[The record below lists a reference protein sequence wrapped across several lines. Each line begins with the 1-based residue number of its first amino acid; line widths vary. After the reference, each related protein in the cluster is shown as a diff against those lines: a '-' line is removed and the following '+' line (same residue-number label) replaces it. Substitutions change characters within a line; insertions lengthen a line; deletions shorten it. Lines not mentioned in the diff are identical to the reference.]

1 MANSKRVCVGQF
13 AGSHGVHGLV
23 RLRSFMA
30 VKEDIFRFTPV
41 TDADGERVF
50 EIAPAPQRGS
60 GGSLLA
66 RVGGIDSRE
75 AAKAIGGLKLFIE
88 RERLPPPEDEDDFY
102 YSDLIGLRVKL
113 RDGRVLGVVTAIHE
127 TPPGDLVEVTVGA
140 AFKGVGKTVL
150 MPFTRAVVHKVDI
163 AGGVLLADPPP
174 GLFET
179 QAAAAAEIEL
189 DVTTSKPVERP
200 A

>member
-1 MANSKRVCVGQF
+1 MASSKRVCVGQF
-13 AGSHGVHGLV
+13 AGSNGVHGLV
-23 RLRSFMA
+23 RLRSFME

-41 TDADGERVF
+41 TDTHGVRVF

-60 GGSLLA
+60 GDTLLA

-75 AAKAIGGLKLFIE
+75 AAKAVGGLKLFIE
-88 RERLPPPEDEDDFY
+88 RERLPVPKNEDDFY

-140 AFKGVGKTVL
+140 AVKGVGKTVL
-150 MPFTRAVVHKVDI
+150 MPFTRAVVPKVDI
-163 AGGVLLADPPP
+163 SGGVLLADPPP

-179 QAAAAAEIEL
+179 KAAAAAE
-189 DVTTSKPVERP
+189 VEQGSITKTP
-200 A
+200 DEIHV